1 MEPGD
6 SFFALRNFAKGKIN
20 QWDLE
25 ETDSLITRVRVDRNN
40 LGQSKVDLNFDDEE
54 KFLKSLDLSDDDIW
68 FVRVID
74 SPYTDY
80 EFVDYYSVKD
90 DYLNGYGI
98 WYYLNEENTEL
109 LKNIS
114 KILLPKEFDLD
125 DDKFK
130 EELAEKLY
138 EFFQREIDDILYDYQ
153 SERNSEMLNSAR
165 TVVERDMKDAM
176 AEMGFELVPYEGIR
190 ATVADLISLYMQYNV
205 PHVSLKKLIKTIFEE
220 KNKSFS
226 SLGGWYENTYEYSDD
241 ANFDRDSFDRSVN
254 RNLESIY
261 EKLTEEY
268 DTPEGKA
275 FLKMIETI
283 NKKFKINSWNDLPKN
298 KKFKFRIDGFNKEN
312 YKIIVSLRKPSGEIK
327 RINVTEDNLNRLLY
341 QPELFDLE
349 DI

>member
-1 MEPGD
+1 M
-6 SFFALRNFAKGKIN
+6 
-20 QWDLE
+20 
-25 ETDSLITRVRVDRNN
+25 
-40 LGQSKVDLNFDDEE
+40 
-54 KFLKSLDLSDDDIW
+54 
-68 FVRVID
+68 
-74 SPYTDY
+74 
-80 EFVDYYSVKD
+80 KD

-109 LKNIS
+109 LEKIS
-114 KILLPKEFDLD
+114 KILFPGKFDLD

-130 EELAEKLY
+130 EELGEKLY

-153 SERNSEMLNSAR
+153 SERNSEMLYSAR
-165 TVVERDMKDAM
+165 NVVERDMKAAM
-176 AEMGFELVPYEGIR
+176 EEMGFELIPYEGIR

-275 FLKMIETI
+275 FLKMIENI

-312 YKIIVSLRKPSGEIK
+312 YKIIVSLRKPLGEIK